1 MHLIAVSAIER
12 RQTRLWSTIAIL
24 VGLVMTSVVLPSD
37 SAVGIFSAAA
47 YGVGVTLAGAIL
59 IEARNGIR
67 SLIRVDLLLL
77 LVLYGLTL
85 FEFLFGQSM
94 VEGLLSP
101 VTAANG
107 TYAVLVAF
115 AGLAIG
121 RHFVPIKESLR
132 ASPVAELRPS
142 SMFFVFLV
150 VTFFGYLH
158 ILLAVDFDISEAI
171 RQMLLPRF
179 AQSWSRGQYG
189 DTAALLYE
197 VGALINLIPPMA
209 GLIFARA
216 RQYSAAQ
223 KAVVVIVLAFT
234 AFYGFSSGTRSTYV
248 VYILTFTGI
257 YIITKQQLN
266 LRHVLIFGTIMAALL
281 FVGMILMFQFRT
293 VGLGELWSIGEP
305 GSLLID
311 LNIVSISR
319 LTSKFPDRYD
329 YLGLELPVNALIR
342 PIPRVLWPGKP
353 TGLSVPI
360 ETALDAVEG
369 QTVSC
374 TYVGEAYMAGGLLV
388 VLAISLLFGA
398 AAEMWN
404 RVGLSSNRQFNQ
416 IVYVSGFLCAAIA
429 MRSMLSIVPL
439 MLPTI
444 ALWIVGKL
452 WLSDT
457 SVPVS
462 RSARP
467 LSRARTDA
475 STDGSS

>member
-1 MHLIAVSAIER
+1 
-12 RQTRLWSTIAIL
+12 
-24 VGLVMTSVVLPSD
+24 MTSVVLPSE

-59 IEARNGIR
+59 IEARSGIR

-85 FEFLFGQSM
+85 FEFLSPQSEI
-94 VEGLLSP
+94 VGGLLSP

-121 RHFVPIKESLR
+121 RHFVPIRESLR
-132 ASPVAELRPS
+132 PSSVTDLRPS

-150 VTFFGYLH
+150 VTFLGYLH
-158 ILLAVDFDISEAI
+158 ILLAVGFDIPEAI

-179 AQSWSRGQYG
+179 SQSWGRGQYG
-189 DTAALLYE
+189 DAAALLVE
-197 VGALINLIPPMA
+197 VGALIYLIPPMA
-209 GLIFARA
+209 GLVFARA
-216 RQYSAAQ
+216 PQYSAAQ

-248 VYILTFTGI
+248 VYILTFTCT
-257 YIITKQQLN
+257 YFITKQQLN

-281 FVGMILMFQFRT
+281 YVGMILMFQFRT
-293 VGLGELWSIGEP
+293 VGLGELSSTGEP
-305 GSLLID
+305 GSLYID
-311 LNIVSISR
+311 MDIVSISR
-319 LTSKFPDRYD
+319 LTDKFPDLYE
-329 YLGLELPVNALIR
+329 YLGLEIPMTALIR
-342 PIPRVLWPGKP
+342 PVPRVLWPEKP

-360 ETALDAVEG
+360 ETALGVGEEG
-369 QTVSC
+369 LTVSC
-374 TYVGEAYMAGGLLV
+374 TYVGEAYMAGGLLA
-388 VLAISLLFGA
+388 VLIISLLFGA

-404 RVGLSSNRQFNQ
+404 RVGLTSNQQFNQ
-416 IVYVSGFLCAAIA
+416 ILYVSGFLCAAIA
-429 MRSMLSIVPL
+429 TRSMLSMVPL

-444 ALWIVGKL
+444 GLWIFGKL

-457 SVPVS
+457 SVPAS
-462 RSARP
+462 RSA
-467 LSRARTDA
+467 TDRL
-475 STDGSS
+475 GR

>member
-1 MHLIAVSAIER
+1 MHLVVISAIKR
-12 RQTRLWSTIAIL
+12 RQTRLWSTMAIL
-24 VGLVMTSVVLPSD
+24 IGLIMTSVVVLPSD

-77 LVLYGLTL
+77 LALYGLTL
-85 FEFLFGQSM
+85 LEFLFSQSI
-94 VEGLLSP
+94 VEGWLLSP
-101 VTAANG
+101 VMAANG
-107 TYAVLVAF
+107 AYAVLVAF

-121 RHFVPIKESLR
+121 RHFVPIRESLR
-132 ASPVAELRPS
+132 ASPVADLRPS
-142 SMFFVFLV
+142 SVFFVFLV

-158 ILLAVDFDISEAI
+158 ILLAVNFDISEAI

-179 AQSWSRGQYG
+179 WQSWSRGQYG
-189 DTAALLYE
+189 DAAALLSE

-223 KAVVVIVLAFT
+223 KAIVVAILAFT
-234 AFYGFSSGTRSTYV
+234 AFYGFASGTRSTFV
-248 VYILTFTGI
+248 VYILTFTGG

-266 LRHVLIFGTIMAALL
+266 LPHVLIFGTIMAALL

-293 VGLGELWSIGEP
+293 VGLGELSSISEP
-305 GSLLID
+305 GSLFID
-311 LNIVSISR
+311 MNIVSISR

-329 YLGLELPVNALIR
+329 YLGLEIPVNALIR

-353 TGLSVPI
+353 IGLSVPI

-369 QTVSC
+369 GTVSC
-374 TYVGEAYMAGGLLV
+374 TYVGEAYMAGGLLA

-404 RVGLSSNRQFNQ
+404 RVGFSNNRQFDQ
-416 IVYVSGFLCAAIA
+416 VVYVSGFLCAAIA
-429 MRSMLSIVPL
+429 MRSMLSMVPL
-439 MLPTI
+439 MLPTM
-444 ALWIVGKL
+444 ALWMFGKL
-452 WLSDT
+452 WLSET
-457 SVPVS
+457 SVPGS
-462 RSARP
+462 RSA
-467 LSRARTDA
+467 TDRR
-475 STDGSS
+475 GR